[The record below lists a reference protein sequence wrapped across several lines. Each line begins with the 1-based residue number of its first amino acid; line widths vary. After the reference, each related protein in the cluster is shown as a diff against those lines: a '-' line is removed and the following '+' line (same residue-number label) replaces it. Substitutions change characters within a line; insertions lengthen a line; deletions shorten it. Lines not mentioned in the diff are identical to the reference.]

1 MRVCGGAGVAG
12 VVLVIAGISA
22 VGDTPDPHDSASS
35 IAAYFVRNQSA
46 IFASS
51 TLVTVGAL
59 AIVVFLAAVRERLR
73 DVDAPVLAT
82 LTFAAGAGVVALLV
96 LNEMV
101 YVTLAYTRGGTDPA
115 TAKSLFTFTIIS
127 STVQAPLCAALFGA
141 VSIGALRHAIL
152 PRWFAWTGI
161 VGAVA
166 LLPAAVSY
174 GDTGFFYPDVQQ
186 QVVGQLFLLWLL
198 IGGILFLRRRWSQPN
213 ERRRS

>member
-12 VVLVIAGISA
+12 AVFVLAGISA
-22 VGDTPDPHDSASS
+22 VGDAPDPHDSASS
-35 IAAYFVRNQSA
+35 IAAYFVRNQTA
-46 IFASS
+46 IFTSS
-51 TLVTVGAL
+51 TLVTLGGL
-59 AIVVFLAAVRERLR
+59 AIVVFLAGARERLR

-82 LTFAAGAGVVALLV
+82 VTFAAGTGIVALLV
-96 LNEMV
+96 LNEMM
-101 YVTLAYTRGGTDPA
+101 YVTLAYTRGRTDPA
-115 TAKSLFTFTIIS
+115 TAKSLFTLTIIS

-141 VSIGALRHAIL
+141 VSIVAFRHAIL
-152 PRWFAWTGI
+152 PRWFAWTGV

-198 IGGILFLRRRWSQPN
+198 IGGTLFLRRRWSEPKTQQ
-213 ERRRS
+213 